1 MNSVPLRFNYEFSR
15 VYRRGRFAT
24 GKYLTVH
31 IFKRQKGIKHN
42 LTPIPPEQIR
52 VGFCANK
59 KQLGAVGRN
68 RARRLMRESYRG
80 LEPNIK
86 SGSDIVFTLKPLEAL
101 PSYSEIA
108 HEMDVLLGRVHAY
121 VSHGQCEGQDNAR
134 TDREDS

>member
-31 IFKRQKGIKHN
+31 CFKRQKGLKHN
-42 LTPIPPEQIR
+42 MTLIPSEQTR

-68 RARRLMRESYRG
+68 RARRLMRESYRR
-80 LEPNIK
+80 LEPRIK
-86 SGSDIVFTLKPLEAL
+86 SGNDIIFTLRSLEEL

-108 HEMDVLLGRVHAY
+108 HEMNVLLGRVH
-121 VSHGQCEGQDNAR
+121 VLLSEEQDGKEGAN
-134 TDREDS
+134 

>member
-15 VYRRGRFAT
+15 VYRHGSFAT

-31 IFKRQKGIKHN
+31 CFKRRKGLKHN
-42 LTPIPPEQIR
+42 NTIIPQDLIR

-68 RARRLMRESYRG
+68 RARRLMREAYRR
-80 LEPNIK
+80 LEPRIK
-86 SGSDIVFTLKPLEAL
+86 SGSDIVFTLKPSETM

-108 HEMDVLLGRVHAY
+108 RETEVLLGRLHAIT
-121 VSHGQCEGQDNAR
+121 SEE
-134 TDREDS
+134 TDVGSSID

>member
-15 VYRRGRFAT
+15 VYRRGHFAT

-31 IFKRQKGIKHN
+31 YFKRQKGIKHN
-42 LTPIPPEQIR
+42 MTPIPSEQIR

-68 RARRLMRESYRG
+68 RVRRLMRESYRR
-80 LEPNIK
+80 LEPRIK
-86 SGSDIVFTLKPLEAL
+86 SGSDIVFTLKPSEEI

-108 HEMDVLLGRVHAY
+108 HEMEVLLGRVR
-121 VSHGQCEGQDNAR
+121 VMVP
-134 TDREDS
+134 EDKDGSQSVN